1 MIKMPLRTSLRRKPE
16 SGKWTSRWSKRREVV
31 SVNMI
36 SLPLGDFRH
45 LSHISSD
52 SGVDRSFG
60 DLSFLKAGHGLL
72 RKSSQSEQNLFLA
85 CPPPPKPPRLNP
97 EEERHSPVWEDAPV
111 IQKQKCSSMPLLDSE
126 EVEDMEQH
134 LHLEPANSPGRGS
147 LSSGRDSMQ
156 TNSEESQPD
165 EMDLGFTFNL
175 DLGPSILDAVL
186 EVMDDLHQ

>member
-1 MIKMPLRTSLRRKPE
+1 MIKMPLRTSLHRKPE
-16 SGKWTSRWSKRREVV
+16 SGKWTRRWSKRKEVL

-60 DLSFLKAGHGLL
+60 DLSFLQAGHSLL
-72 RKSSQSEQNLFLA
+72 LKSSQSEQNLFLA
-85 CPPPPKPPRLNP
+85 CAPPPKPPRLNP
-97 EEERHSPVWEDAPV
+97 EEERRSPVWEDAPV
-111 IQKQKCSSMPLLDSE
+111 VQKQKCSSMPLLDSE
-126 EVEDMEQH
+126 EVEEQH
-134 LHLEPANSPGRGS
+134 LHREPANSPGRGS

-165 EMDLGFTFNL
+165 ETDTGFTFNL

-186 EVMDDLHQ
+186 EVMDDLHH